1 MSKFKTLKEISL
13 KDLRMLLKQADY
25 SKHLALGDVI
35 DYKRL
40 DASSA
45 DELLRKIA
53 EAGYLIFEPKPLYQ
67 GAAWTLTDKAT
78 QLVVDKLKP
87 PIERAEVDDILNELL
102 KRVAL
107 FNESKEHLICI
118 SRVRLYGSTLSENSK
133 SFGDVDV
140 EIAVEEKFLQDV
152 DAVRIKAKI
161 AAIIPNSYKEHPILK
176 LNPEYN
182 YDKKLVLSELKKG
195 LSYLSIMEDQISY
208 LGCDFKTLYAF
219 DPVKLKK
226 LEASQFD
233 SELKKK
239 KSSQYRDASKSKKLP
254 SMTAI
259 APINLPSD
267 DKPISL
273 NRAEYIGTETIS
285 GIEGRAWAGVRNAQ
299 GNLDPIDIKNDF
311 ETQFSGSQHLC
322 DVWKKDLPGME
333 ILMRSLDWAKEKNT
347 VISGIKPTLT
357 LRTYPGTRIANFREE
372 PLGSDEGFHLMVERV
387 SEHVKASLLP
397 AVSEPVTRNEVAAN
411 YSVAMA
417 LGKLLDETE
426 LKGPINFKMEFDLS
440 IVRKNRYEVLPSFKS
455 LANKL
460 KLIVNQSLPYDSE
473 AKKKAEIDDK
483 GGLRSLPI
491 ERILGLSWDVK
502 FDNSFAISVVNGAE
516 EIEDCVADPVQ
527 DAVEAHSEA
536 MLIAVKQ
543 LPGLQAFELM
553 YSERP
558 KSMSD
563 KH

>member
-1 MSKFKTLKEISL
+1 
-13 KDLRMLLKQADY
+13 MLLKQADY

-53 EAGYLIFEPKPLYQ
+53 EAGYLIFEPKPLYK
-67 GAAWTLTDKAT
+67 GATWTLTDKAT

-87 PIERAEVDDILNELL
+87 PIERAEVDDILTELL

-107 FNESKEHLICI
+107 LNESKEHLICI

-161 AAIIPNSYKEHPILK
+161 AAIIPNSYKKHPILK

-182 YDKKLVLSELKKG
+182 YDKKSVLLKLKKG

-219 DPVKLKK
+219 DPVKLIK
-226 LEASQFD
+226 LEESQFNN
-233 SELKKK
+233 ELKKNQ
-239 KSSQYRDASKSKKLP
+239 SSQKRNASMNKKLP

-259 APINLPSD
+259 APINLPSN
-267 DKPISL
+267 DKLISL
-273 NRAEYIGTETIS
+273 RRTKYICAENIS

-299 GNLDPIDIKNDF
+299 GNLDPIDTKNDF
-311 ETQFSGSQHLC
+311 GAQFSGSQHLC
-322 DVWKKDLPGME
+322 NVWKKDLPGME
-333 ILMRSLDWAKEKNT
+333 ILMRSLEWAKEKST
-347 VISGIKPTLT
+347 AISGTNPTLT
-357 LRTYPGTRIANFREE
+357 LRTYPGTRIANFRVAT
-372 PLGSDEGFHLMVERV
+372 PSSDEGFHMMVERV
-387 SEHVKASLLP
+387 SDRIEANLLQ
-397 AVSEPVTRNEVAAN
+397 AETEPVTRNEVAAN

-440 IVRKNRYEVLPSFKS
+440 TVRKNQYEVLPSFKS

-460 KLIVNQSLPYDSE
+460 KLIVKQSLPYDSE
-473 AKKKAEIDDK
+473 AMEKAEIEDK
-483 GGLRSLPI
+483 RGLRSLPI

-502 FDNSFAISVVNGAE
+502 FDNSFAISVGNGAE
-516 EIEDCVADPVQ
+516 EIEDCVEGPVQ

-536 MLIAVKQ
+536 MLLAVKQ

-563 KH
+563 KY